1 MKNIHEI
8 TTIIIKHKN
17 FFEEKYHIKKIGIF
31 GSYVRGEQTPKSDRD
46 ILVEFDPEFRFGL
59 LTFCQLEREISNL
72 VGIPV
77 DLVMKDILKPTIGKR
92 ILAKVMEL

>member
-8 TTIIIKHKN
+8 TTIIIKHKKN
-17 FFEEKYHIKKIGIF
+17 FEEKYHIKKIGIF
-31 GSYVRGEQTPKSDRD
+31 SSYVRGEQTPKSDLD
-46 ILVEFDPEFRFGL
+46 ILVEFDAEFRFGL

-77 DLVMKDILKPTIGKR
+77 DLVMKDSLKPTIGKV
-92 ILAKVMEL
+92 ILAEVMEL